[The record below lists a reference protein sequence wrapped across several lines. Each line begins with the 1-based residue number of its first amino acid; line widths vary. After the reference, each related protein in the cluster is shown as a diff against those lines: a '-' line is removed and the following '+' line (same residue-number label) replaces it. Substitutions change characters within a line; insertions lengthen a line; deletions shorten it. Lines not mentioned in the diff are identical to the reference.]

1 MLIVHKQIAPRSIHD
16 AELILPFEL
25 RQKSRLRTKVVGGE
39 EIGLFLERGTLLRG
53 GDLLVADDG
62 RVVRVV
68 AADEA
73 LLEIRC
79 ADADAL
85 ARAAYHLGNR
95 HTPTQVGR
103 GWLRIQ
109 ADDVLA
115 AMLRG
120 LGATVTALSAP
131 FEPEAGAYA
140 AGHHAHSSEAKHA
153 GVIHDFVARHGDGPK
168 A

>member
-1 MLIVHKQIAPRSIHD
+1 MLIVQRRREAAARHD

-95 HTPTQVGR
+95 HTPTQVGH
-103 GWLRIQ
+103 GWLRIH

-120 LGATVTALSAP
+120 LGAMVTALSAP

>member
-1 MLIVHKQIAPRSIHD
+1 VLIVQRRAAAAATAD
-16 AELILPFEL
+16 VDLVLPFEL